1 MAYVDWSSQEVWIAA
16 KLSGDRAL
24 LDAVASGDPYLSFA
38 RMAGLAPPD
47 AVKATHKSIRD
58 VCKTVVLGANYGM
71 GAEALAYR
79 TGLSKIEAQELLR
92 RLAITFPV
100 FTSWAQHVID
110 VALLTGQLST
120 VFGWTIRITAASRP
134 TTLRN
139 YPMQANGAEMLR
151 MACCLA
157 TERGI
162 NVCAPVHD
170 ALLVEGAAGEI
181 SDVVAAVRAA
191 MAEASRLVIGVEV
204 PTDVEIVR
212 FPDRYADPRGAV
224 MWDRINELL

>member
-1 MAYVDWSSQEVWIAA
+1 MSTGQARRCGSPRSCPGIAHYSMP
-16 KLSGDRAL
+16 LRRAIL
-24 LDAVASGDPYLSFA
+24 ICRLRGWLGSL
-38 RMAGLAPPD
+38 PD

-120 VFGWTIRITAASRP
+120 VFGSTIRITAASRP

-170 ALLVEGAAGEI
+170 ALLVEGAAG
-181 SDVVAAVRAA
+181 DLR
-191 MAEASRLVIGVEV
+191 
-204 PTDVEIVR
+204 
-212 FPDRYADPRGAV
+212 RGG
-224 MWDRINELL
+224 RGPCRNG

>member
-1 MAYVDWSSQEVWIAA
+1 M
-16 KLSGDRAL
+16 
-24 LDAVASGDPYLSFA
+24 
-38 RMAGLAPPD
+38 
-47 AVKATHKSIRD
+47 
-58 VCKTVVLGANYGM
+58 
-71 GAEALAYR
+71 
-79 TGLSKIEAQELLR
+79 
-92 RLAITFPV
+92 AITFPV

-191 MAEASRLVIGVEV
+191 MAEASRL
-204 PTDVEIVR
+204 
-212 FPDRYADPRGAV
+212 ADPASRYQPTSKLSDSLTATPIRAALSCGIASTSCYKTAGHV
-224 MWDRINELL
+224 RYGISKEET